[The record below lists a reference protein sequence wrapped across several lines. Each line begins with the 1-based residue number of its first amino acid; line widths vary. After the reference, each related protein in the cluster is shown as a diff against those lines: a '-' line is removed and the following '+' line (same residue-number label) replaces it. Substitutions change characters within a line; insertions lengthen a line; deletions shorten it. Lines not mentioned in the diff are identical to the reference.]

1 MISNELIRERVQ
13 SSIRVNLINDPVSA
27 LVNECKTHFSGEFS
41 EFLGEAVS
49 PTAARDL
56 EKMKYSFLEN
66 GELRWMF
73 ASNGAKFEAM
83 HMGDSIS
90 FKNERE
96 MKAKIDELK
105 KAGYRTVK
113 NKGAIVKFLT
123 KSVRFI
129 ATYIRKYGLVTLI
142 GVALAAAL
150 IAFVGTSMIPMLAT
164 MGMKMGIPAVGD
176 VITDIKSID
185 LDFVKFGATEASLG
199 DRISDAATSVKA
211 AAMDGVDA
219 IQGKIEAVVGSVKLS
234 MQQLIQSTTPTVP
247 APSFLKLDELD
258 KAITTYRDIILN
270 PDTASSTRNELAT
283 MVSRFVA
290 ERDSLATLA
299 AAEQAATEVVMGE
312 KASLLDRGIEIYR
325 NIVLDPNTSPE
336 ERLSMSKI
344 ANMLVKQ
351 RKELMN

>member
-1 MISNELIRERVQ
+1 
-13 SSIRVNLINDPVSA
+13 
-27 LVNECKTHFSGEFS
+27 
-41 EFLGEAVS
+41 
-49 PTAARDL
+49 
-56 EKMKYSFLEN
+56 
-66 GELRWMF
+66 
-73 ASNGAKFEAM
+73 
-83 HMGDSIS
+83 
-90 FKNERE
+90 
-96 MKAKIDELK
+96 
-105 KAGYRTVK
+105 
-113 NKGAIVKFLT
+113 
-123 KSVRFI
+123 
-129 ATYIRKYGLVTLI
+129 
-142 GVALAAAL
+142 
-150 IAFVGTSMIPMLAT
+150 
-164 MGMKMGIPAVGD
+164 
-176 VITDIKSID
+176 
-185 LDFVKFGATEASLG
+185 
-199 DRISDAATSVKA
+199 
-211 AAMDGVDA
+211 
-219 IQGKIEAVVGSVKLS
+219 

-351 RKELMN
+351 RNELMN

>member
-1 MISNELIRERVQ
+1 
-13 SSIRVNLINDPVSA
+13 
-27 LVNECKTHFSGEFS
+27 
-41 EFLGEAVS
+41 
-49 PTAARDL
+49 
-56 EKMKYSFLEN
+56 
-66 GELRWMF
+66 
-73 ASNGAKFEAM
+73 
-83 HMGDSIS
+83 
-90 FKNERE
+90 
-96 MKAKIDELK
+96 
-105 KAGYRTVK
+105 
-113 NKGAIVKFLT
+113 
-123 KSVRFI
+123 
-129 ATYIRKYGLVTLI
+129 
-142 GVALAAAL
+142 
-150 IAFVGTSMIPMLAT
+150 
-164 MGMKMGIPAVGD
+164 
-176 VITDIKSID
+176 
-185 LDFVKFGATEASLG
+185 
-199 DRISDAATSVKA
+199 
-211 AAMDGVDA
+211 MDGVDA